1 MTNVKLLEEILKAL
15 DNETIFIPNKN
26 DFNTENLTALADDL
40 DKYSKKLKAFSKELR
55 KEIEKR
61 CQQ

>member
-15 DNETIFIPNKN
+15 DNGTIFIPNKN
-26 DFNTENLTALADDL
+26 DFNAENLTALADDL

>member
-1 MTNVKLLEEILKAL
+1 MTNAKLLEEILKAL
-15 DNETIFIPNKN
+15 DNGTIFIPNKN
-26 DFNTENLTALADDL
+26 DFNVENLTALADDL
-40 DKYSKKLKAFSKELR
+40 DKYSKKLKVFSKELR